1 MGVVLNELERDI
13 ALTRTCGVNN
23 SSFAV
28 FVHHLARGH
37 VSIRIM
43 LIQIQRHIAH
53 AEKRGESINGFVGRA
68 ISETMQRDIREL
80 PGAGQTDPDTESK
93 RAAFLEKLQG
103 VAAGDDSKE

>member
-13 ALTRTCGVNN
+13 TLTRAGGVNN

-28 FVHHLARGH
+28 LVHHLARGH

-53 AEKRGESINGFVGRA
+53 LTSSQSVFHFYNG
-68 ISETMQRDIREL
+68 
-80 PGAGQTDPDTESK
+80 
-93 RAAFLEKLQG
+93 KLIP
-103 VAAGDDSKE
+103 

>member
-28 FVHHLARGH
+28 LVHHLARGH
-37 VSIRIM
+37 VSIPIM

-53 AEKRGESINGFVGRA
+53 LTSSQDGPHFYNGNFVA
-68 ISETMQRDIREL
+68 
-80 PGAGQTDPDTESK
+80 
-93 RAAFLEKLQG
+93 
-103 VAAGDDSKE
+103 

>member
-1 MGVVLNELERDI
+1 MAPQKYTDARKDGNRKWDAQNLDRISI
-13 ALTRTCGVNN
+13 ALPKG
-23 SSFAV
+23 SKDK
-28 FVHHLARGH
+28 
-37 VSIRIM
+37 IK
-43 LIQIQRHIAH
+43 AH

-68 ISETMQRDIREL
+68 ISETMQRDALEL